1 MAARN
6 GDWISDSGAV
16 ITPLLE
22 RRSDGRINTS
32 FYEPEKMAAMAVAVV
47 TLLN

>member
-6 GDWISDSGAV
+6 GDSISAAGAV
-16 ITPLLE
+16 IVPLLE
-22 RRSDGRINTS
+22 SRSDGRINTS
-32 FYEPEKMAAMAVAVV
+32 LYEPEKMAAMAVAVV